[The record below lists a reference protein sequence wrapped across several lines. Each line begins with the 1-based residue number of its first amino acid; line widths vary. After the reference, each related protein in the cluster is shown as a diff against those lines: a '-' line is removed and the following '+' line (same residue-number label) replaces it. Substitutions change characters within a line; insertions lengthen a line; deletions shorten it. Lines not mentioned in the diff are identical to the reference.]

1 MCFKTVLMPVGA
13 LFLKNFLLCLCG
25 KLVCVSNADLYWR
38 FYGPYEG
45 SCFLEENKRQRWRGE
60 KRRGLY

>member
-1 MCFKTVLMPVGA
+1 MCFKTVLMSVGA
-13 LFLKNFLLCLCG
+13 LFFTFSC
-25 KLVCVSNADLYWR
+25 VCVANLCVCNADLYWR